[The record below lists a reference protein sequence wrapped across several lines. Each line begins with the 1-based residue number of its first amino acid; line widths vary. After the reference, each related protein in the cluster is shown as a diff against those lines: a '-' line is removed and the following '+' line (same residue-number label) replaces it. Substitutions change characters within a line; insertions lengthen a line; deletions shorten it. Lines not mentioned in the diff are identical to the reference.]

1 MRLDLR
7 QFSAGYGETTIV
19 RNVDLNLPSGQSLA
33 IVGRNGM
40 GKTTLL
46 RGVLG
51 YLASTSGSVRLGD
64 AELRGQ
70 PTFHIIRRGVAYAP
84 QEQAIVEGL
93 SVAENLDA
101 AGLSIRVS
109 SQRRDEMFAHFPI
122 LARRMRQRAGTL
134 SGGEQKMLVLAR
146 ALLAQPR
153 LLVLDEISAGLQPAI
168 LNVVVNALR
177 MERQRREVTVLMVE
191 QNLDFVMR
199 VADRIAVL
207 LRGELAWECP
217 AHEQYREQLARELSL

>member
-1 MRLDLR
+1 MRVELR
-7 QFSAGYGETTIV
+7 QFSAGYGEATIV
-19 RNVDLNLPSGQSLA
+19 RNVDLDVPAGEALA

-51 YLASTSGSVRLGD
+51 YLASTSGSMRLD
-64 AELRGQ
+64 NTELRGR
-70 PTFHIIRRGVAYAP
+70 PTFHIIRTGVAYAP

-109 SQRRDEMFAHFPI
+109 PQRRDEMFAHFPI
-122 LARRMRQRAGTL
+122 LAQRMRQRAGTL

-177 MERQRREVTVLMVE
+177 EERRQRELTVLMVE
-191 QNLDFVMR
+191 QNLDFVLR

-207 LRGELAWECP
+207 LRGELAWESP
-217 AHEQYREQLARELSL
+217 AREEYREQLARELSL